1 MALPRGERPTLKMIA
16 FMTGYAVTT
25 VSRALNDAPDIGAET
40 KRRVR
45 LVADQIGYR
54 PNRAGVRL
62 RTGKTQVISLIL
74 NTQEEVMGITSQLI
88 YGLSEVLAETRYHL
102 VVTPYAH
109 SNDPMEPVQYVLET
123 GSADGVVLSRTQ
135 PDDPRVR
142 LLIERGL
149 PFATHGRTDMG
160 LCHPFHDFD
169 NAAFARQCVEGLAA
183 RGRRRLALLAP
194 PPGLTYHRHMTAG
207 FIEAVHDF
215 GLSEVSLPGI
225 DIDSSLADIRA
236 ATTHLMRSP
245 SRPDGVV
252 SGSGAGTFGL
262 VAGIEAAGLALGQD
276 VDLCSKQT
284 APILPW
290 FRAQIGVIDENVR
303 QAGRELAHAVL
314 GHIDGRDPSSLQ
326 TLLRPT
332 GPTWIADTDPVSVA
346 S

>member
-74 NTQEEVMGITSQLI
+74 NTQEEVMGITSHLI
-88 YGLSEVLAETRYHL
+88 YGISEVLAATPYHL
-102 VVTPYAH
+102 VVTPYSY

-142 LLIERGL
+142 LLAERGL

-169 NAAFARQCVEGLAA
+169 NAAFARRCVEELAA

-194 PPGLTYHRHMTAG
+194 PPEMTYHRHMVTG
-207 FIEAVHDF
+207 FVEAVHDL
-215 GLSEVSLPGI
+215 GLDEISMPGI
-225 DIDSSLADIRA
+225 TVDSSLADIRT
-236 ATTHLMRSP
+236 ATAHLMRSP
-245 SRPDGVV
+245 SRPDGII
-252 SGSGAGTFGL
+252 SGSGAATFGL
-262 VAGIEAAGLALGQD
+262 VAGIEAAGLALGREI
-276 VDLCSKQT
+276 DLCSKQST
-284 APILPW
+284 PILSW
-290 FRAQIGVIDENVR
+290 FRPQIGVVDEDVR

-314 GHIDGRDPSSLQ
+314 GHIAGRDAASLQ
-326 TLLRPT
+326 TLMRPT
-332 GPTWIADTDPVSVA
+332 GPVWAANPATVAADP
-346 S
+346 